1 MFQLNFLRTSS
12 VSDIINKIRP
22 YEYVSFDIF
31 DTLLKRDVV
40 RPTDIFDIVGTKHQ
54 DPDFKNKR
62 IQAEGDLRKNSGKE
76 EITLQDIYDALG
88 QEYASYKDDEL
99 RAEEEALQLNRPLY
113 EVYQYCKDNH
123 KKVLIVS
130 DMYLPADFLQAILK
144 KYKIEYDACFISSDY
159 DVQKVTGNLFKV
171 ALQQCQ
177 LRPSQV
183 IHIGD
188 SVRGDFLGARKAGV
202 ASVLL
207 PKIINQTKWID
218 LHDPVNHKCFDVF
231 VNNHLNT
238 EENNYYQ
245 FGYAYFGPVLYGF
258 IQWLHDA
265 VQNRKIFFFAR
276 DGYLVKKVYN
286 QLFPESQDDYIY
298 LSRRALSVPLL
309 WKHAEWGE
317 CFQYMTMTRFFTI
330 RTFLDRLGLNPD
342 EFDSQVRNSGL
353 EMDMAVAEKNLKQ
366 NSRVHNLYEQI
377 KNVVIANS
385 QTEFQC
391 LKEYLKEKNF
401 AGDIA
406 VVDIGWNGSMQRYLV
421 ELCQAM
427 EIPVQMEGF
436 YFGMRKDIPNTV
448 SHGYFYQPGN
458 MELEPKISFM
468 QGLFESFFLSH
479 EGSTKRYR
487 LHQDHAEPELY
498 SPEYHQQDSELK
510 AFEEV
515 QQGAEAFCL
524 EYAKS
529 LTAHHHFKA
538 NEYAA
543 NLIRFGSKPSI
554 SEVSLFG
561 DFRFFDTNCVF
572 LAKPAGMVYYF
583 KHPRDLLRD
592 FSYSVWKA
600 GFMRRLFQATLP
612 YYKIYSMLKR
622 AR

>member
-1 MFQLNFLRTSS
+1 MFQFNFLRTSS
-12 VSDIINKIRP
+12 VSDIINKIKP
-22 YEYVSFDIF
+22 YEYISFDIF

-40 RPTDIFDIVGTKHQ
+40 RPTDIFDIVGAIYH
-54 DPDFKNKR
+54 DPGFKNKR
-62 IQAEGDLRKNSGKE
+62 IQVEGDLRKNSGKE
-76 EITLQDIYDALG
+76 DITLQDIYDAMG
-88 QEYASYKDDEL
+88 QEYTSYKEAEL
-99 RAEEEALQLNRPLY
+99 ETEKKALQLNRPLY
-113 EVYQYCKDNH
+113 EVYQYCKENH
-123 KKVLIVS
+123 KRVLIIS
-130 DMYLPADFLQAILK
+130 DMYLPSDFLKAILK
-144 KYKIEYDACFISSDY
+144 KYAIEYDACFISSDHGA
-159 DVQKVTGNLFKV
+159 QKVTGNLFKV
-171 ALQQCQ
+171 ALQQCMVQ
-177 LRPSQV
+177 PSQV

-207 PKIINQTKWID
+207 PKIMNQTKWID
-218 LHDPVNHKCFDVF
+218 LHKPENHKCFDVF
-231 VNNHLNT
+231 INNHLNT
-238 EENNYYQ
+238 DGSDYSQ

-258 IQWLHDA
+258 IQWLREA
-265 VQNRKIFFFAR
+265 TKGKKIFFFAR
-276 DGYLVKKVYN
+276 DGYLVKRVYD
-286 QLFPESQDDYIY
+286 QIFPDSQDDYIY

-330 RTFLDRLGLNPD
+330 RTFLERLGLNPD
-342 EFDSQVRNSGL
+342 DYASQVQKAGL
-353 EMDMAVAEKNLKQ
+353 KMDAAVAEKNLEQNESVRNLYKQ
-366 NSRVHNLYEQI
+366 IKAAVVENSRN
-377 KNVVIANS
+377 
-385 QTEFQC
+385 EFHC
-391 LKEYLKEKNF
+391 LEEYLKEKKF
-401 AGDIA
+401 TGEIA

-421 ELCQAM
+421 ELCQVM

-436 YFGMRKDIPNTV
+436 YFGMRKNIPSTV

-458 MELEPKISFM
+458 MKLEPKISFM

-498 SPEYHQQDSELK
+498 SPEYHQQDPELK

-524 EYAKS
+524 EYVKS
-529 LTAHHHFKA
+529 LTVHTHFKA

-583 KHPRDLLRD
+583 KHPKDLLRD

-600 GFMRRLFQATLP
+600 GFMRRLFKITLP
-612 YYKIYSMLKR
+612 YYKIYCLLKR